1 MKRIMATNTRTPP
14 TAPPAIAPV
23 NAPLCSAE
31 LDPSAPDEWDVDA
44 GDGVSD
50 AVLPED
56 AGAF

>member
-1 MKRIMATNTRTPP
+1 MATNTTTPP